1 MAILFLLLVMVPAAA
16 FLDRE
21 KGLHFFTLPELR
33 SPLHHALV
41 KAGHGGKKW
50 RALKAAPDGTFPE
63 IHDSH
68 EFVGATEYGFVSMN
82 YSAIVKSTTVQTD
95 DVSEAQWVFSFVSFY
110 PCSFTLVPFL
120 PPATLLYPF
129 SCYPHF

>member
-1 MAILFLLLVMVPAAA
+1 MEGGGGEGGRGGGTRTEVSLRSDREHKHLFPMAFLFLLLVMVPAAA

-50 RALKAAPDGTFPE
+50 RALKAAPDGTYPE

-95 DVSEAQWVFSFVSFY
+95 DVR
-110 PCSFTLVPFL
+110 
-120 PPATLLYPF
+120 
-129 SCYPHF
+129 